1 MASSA
6 AMIERRR
13 ERRVLIRI
21 PVTLFVNSWDGNPQ
35 QTPAEA
41 VAVNRYGAL
50 LRAPLAPGLG
60 TRIEVMNTLSQE
72 VEEFRVVRVGER
84 KIGGLFDI
92 GVEILTPRPDFWGIH
107 FPERPSPA

>member
-6 AMIERRR
+6 AMLERRR

-21 PVTLFVNSWDGNPQ
+21 PVTLFANSWDGNPIQ
-35 QTPAEA
+35 VAAEA

-50 LRAPLAPGLG
+50 LRAPVAPGLG

-72 VEEFRVVRVGER
+72 IEEFRVVRIGEH
-84 KIGGLFDI
+84 KAGGLFEV
-92 GVEILTPRPDFWGIH
+92 GVEILAPRADFWGIH

>member
-6 AMIERRR
+6 AMVERRR

-21 PVTLFVNSWDGNPQ
+21 PVTLFANSWDGNPL
-35 QTPAEA
+35 QTAGEA

-50 LRAPLAPGLG
+50 LRAPISPGLG

-84 KIGGLFDI
+84 KVGGVFEI
-92 GVEILTPRPDFWGIH
+92 GVEILTPRPDFWGVH

>member
-21 PVTLFVNSWDGNPQ
+21 PVTLFANSWDGNAI
-35 QTPAEA
+35 QTAAEA

-50 LRAPLAPGLG
+50 LRAPVAPGLG
-60 TRIEVMNTLSQE
+60 ARIEVMNTLSQE

-84 KIGGLFDI
+84 KIEGLFEI